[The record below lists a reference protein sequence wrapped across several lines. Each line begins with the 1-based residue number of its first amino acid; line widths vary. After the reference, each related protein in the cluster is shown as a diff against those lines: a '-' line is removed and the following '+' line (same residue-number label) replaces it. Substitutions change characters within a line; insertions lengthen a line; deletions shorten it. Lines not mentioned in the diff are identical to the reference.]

1 MKKRPAN
8 GIHSRDASLNILF
21 EFINDLIEPRA
32 LSFILRAVLAH
43 EVCVVQEGFLLLF
56 LQALRYGDFDFHV
69 QIALAAGLEV
79 RHAFADDAEAGT
91 ALRTGR
97 DLELDFFVK
106 GLDLDG
112 AAKSGDWE
120 GDVYALVEI
129 VPVTLEVRIVFDVDV
144 YVEIPLG
151 AAALAGLAF
160 PGDAHTHAGI
170 STGRDIHFD
179 GLFHADRAGAAAF
192 GAFVF
197 DDLAAALTVLAG
209 DDIHHLSER
218 TIPYHTLLAGAVAVG
233 AGLDGGAWL
242 GAGAVAVAAGV
253 ILRYGEFLLD
263 TGRCFAKGD
272 LHIIAEVS
280 ALLRAIAP
288 SASAAG
294 EHVEDVAHVEA
305 AKATL
310 TAETAKASLSET
322 AVARAAAAGRLRESI
337 VSELVVLGSLI
348 RIGEDVVGFI
358 DFLEFFFRRFWIVF
372 IQIRMVLACQPA
384 ICFLDLIVCGAFI
397 DAQHVIVISAVC
409 HSFLSS
415 KKLGKRLKRS

>member
-1 MKKRPAN
+1 MR
-8 GIHSRDASLNILF
+8 SRRATSICTVDF
-21 EFINDLIEPRA
+21 ETPNCF
-32 LSFILRAVLAH
+32 
-43 EVCVVQEGFLLLF
+43 
-56 LQALRYGDFDFHV
+56 
-69 QIALAAGLEV
+69 
-79 RHAFADDAEAGT
+79 
-91 ALRTGR
+91 
-97 DLELDFFVK
+97 
-106 GLDLDG
+106 
-112 AAKSGDWE
+112 
-120 GDVYALVEI
+120 
-129 VPVTLEVRIVFDVDV
+129 
-144 YVEIPLG
+144 
-151 AAALAGLAF
+151 
-160 PGDAHTHAGI
+160 
-170 STGRDIHFD
+170 
-179 GLFHADRAGAAAF
+179 
-192 GAFVF
+192 
-197 DDLAAALTVLAG
+197 AAALTVLAS

-218 TIPYHTLLAGAVAVG
+218 TIPYHTLLAGAVAVR

-242 GAGAVAVAAGV
+242 GAGAVAVATGV

-294 EHVEDVAHVEA
+294 EHVENITHVEA

-310 TAETAKASLSET
+310 TAETAKASLSEA
-322 AVARAAAAGRLRESI
+322 AVARAAAARRLCEGI
-337 VSELVVLGSLI
+337 VSKLVVLGSLVC
-348 RIGEDVVGFI
+348 IGEDVVGFI
-358 DFLEFFFRRFWIVF
+358 DFLEFFFRGFWIVF

>member
-1 MKKRPAN
+1 MKKRAAN
-8 GIHSRDASLNILF
+8 GFPFTARFCFLLKLID
-21 EFINDLIEPRA
+21 DLIKPGA
-32 LSFILRAVLAH
+32 LSFVLRAVLSH
-43 EVCVVQEGFLLLF
+43 EVGVVQEGFFLFF
-56 LQALRYGDFDFHV
+56 LQALWYDDFDFHV
-69 QIALAAGLEV
+69 QIAHPAGLEV

-97 DLELDFFVK
+97 DLELDFFVE

-112 AAKSGDWE
+112 AAKSGDRE

-129 VPVTLEVRIVFDVDV
+129 VPVTLEVRIVFHVDV
-144 YVEIPLG
+144 YVEIPLRTT
-151 AAALAGLAF
+151 ALAWLTLA
-160 PGDAHTHAGI
+160 GDAHAHTGV

-192 GAFVF
+192 GAFIP
-197 DDLAAALTVLAG
+197 DDLAASLAVLAS

-218 TIPYHTLLAGAVAVG
+218 TIPYHTLLAGTVAVG

-242 GAGAVAVAAGV
+242 CTGAVTMGTGI

-305 AKATL
+305 AKASL
-310 TAETAKASLSET
+310 TAETAKAALSEA
-322 AVARAAAAGRLRESI
+322 AVARTAAAGSLREGI
-337 VSELVVLGSLI
+337 VSELIILRSLV
-348 RIGEDVVGFI
+348 RIGENVIGFI
-358 DFLEFFFRRFWIVF
+358 DFLEFFFRGFWIVF

-384 ICFLDLIVCGAFI
+384 ICFLYFIV
-397 DAQHVIVISAVC
+397 
-409 HSFLSS
+409 
-415 KKLGKRLKRS
+415 

>member
-1 MKKRPAN
+1 MKKRAAN
-8 GIHSRDASLNILF
+8 GFPFTARFCFLLKLID
-21 EFINDLIEPRA
+21 DLIKPGA
-32 LSFILRAVLAH
+32 LSFVLRAVLSH
-43 EVCVVQEGFLLLF
+43 EVCVVQERFLLLF
-56 LQALRYGDFDFHV
+56 LQALWYGDFDFHI
-69 QIALAAGLEV
+69 QIALAAGLKV

-97 DLELDFFVK
+97 DLELDLFVK

-120 GDVYALVEI
+120 GDVYTLVEI
-129 VPVTLEVRIVFDVDV
+129 IPVTLEVRIVFHVDV
-144 YVEIPLG
+144 YVEIPLRTT
-151 AAALAGLAF
+151 ALAWLTLA
-160 PGDAHTHAGI
+160 GDAHAHTGV

-192 GAFVF
+192 GAFIP
-197 DDLAAALTVLAG
+197 DDLAASLAVLAS

-218 TIPYHTLLAGAVAVG
+218 TIPYHTLLAGTVAVG

-242 GAGAVAVAAGV
+242 CTGAVTMGTGI

-294 EHVEDVAHVEA
+294 EHVENITHVEA
-305 AKATL
+305 AKASL
-310 TAETAKASLSET
+310 TAETAKAALSE
-322 AVARAAAAGRLRESI
+322 AAAAGSLREGI
-337 VSELVVLGSLI
+337 VSELIILRSLV
-348 RIGEDVVGFI
+348 RIGENVVGFI
-358 DFLEFFFRRFWIVF
+358 DFLEFFFRGFWIVF

-384 ICFLDLIVCGAFI
+384 ICFFDLIVCGAFI

-415 KKLGKRLKRS
+415 KKLGKR

>member
-1 MKKRPAN
+1 MGRFCFLLKL
-8 GIHSRDASLNILF
+8 ID
-21 EFINDLIEPRA
+21 DLIKPGA
-32 LSFILRAVLAH
+32 LSFVLRAVLSH
-43 EVCVVQEGFLLLF
+43 EVGVVQKGFLLLF

-97 DLELDFFVK
+97 DLELDFFVE

-112 AAKSGDWE
+112 AAKSCDRE

-129 VPVTLEVRIVFDVDV
+129 IPVTLEVRIVFHVDV
-144 YVEIPLG
+144 YVEIPLWTT
-151 AAALAGLAF
+151 ALAWLTLA
-160 PGDAHTHAGI
+160 GDAHAHTGV

-192 GAFVF
+192 GAFIP
-197 DDLAAALTVLAG
+197 DDLAASLAVLAS

-218 TIPYHTLLAGAVAVG
+218 TIPHHALLAGAVAVG

-242 GAGAVAVAAGV
+242 GAGAVTMGTGI

-294 EHVEDVAHVEA
+294 EHVENITHVEA
-305 AKATL
+305 AKAAL
-310 TAETAKASLSET
+310 TAETAKASLSEA
-322 AVARAAAAGRLRESI
+322 AVARAAATGRLRKGI
-337 VSELVVLGSLI
+337 VSELVVLRSLV

-358 DFLEFFFRRFWIVF
+358 DFLEFFFRGFWIVF